1 MPTSTGKK
9 PKATLVKQDAIEQT
23 SVFLQSLPEKP
34 KENLSLREAID
45 QMQDSLREALAKGYN
60 YQELAAMLTEQGI
73 KISAFTLK
81 NYVPSGRRRAA
92 KGQTAKPKTTTRR
105 GSKAKDES
113 ADEESV
119 ESAAEAVL
127 NELPDK
133 NDVATEDASGKTT
146 KSTRTRSSRT
156 TAAKAKADSDS
167 TVSKSRGGAASK
179 AGKTTTKTT
188 TGRGRRKST
197 AS

>member
-9 PKATLVKQDAIEQT
+9 PKATLVKQDAIDQT

-81 NYVPSGRRRAA
+81 NYVPSGRRRAT
-92 KGQTAKPKTTTRR
+92 KGQTTKTKTTTRR
-105 GSKAKDES
+105 GSKSKDES
-113 ADEESV
+113 ADGEST
-119 ESAAEAVL
+119 ESATAAL
-127 NELPDK
+127 NGLPDK
-133 NDVATEDASGKTT
+133 TSLATETAPTKTT
-146 KSTRTRSSRT
+146 KTTRARTTKT
-156 TAAKAKADSDS
+156 TAAKAKADGDS
-167 TVSKSRGGAASK
+167 TVSKRRGSAASK
-179 AGKTTTKTT
+179 ASTTGNRTT
-188 TGRGRRKST
+188 TGRSRRKTTPS
-197 AS
+197 